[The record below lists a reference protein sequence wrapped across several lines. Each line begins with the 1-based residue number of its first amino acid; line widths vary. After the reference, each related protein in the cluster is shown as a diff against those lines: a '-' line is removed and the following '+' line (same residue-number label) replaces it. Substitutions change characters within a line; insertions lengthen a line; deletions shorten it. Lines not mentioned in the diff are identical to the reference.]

1 MSRGE
6 LRNKIIILFT
16 LLLTVPWFF
25 IKLMGI
31 ELYSPFIAFF
41 SGLCVVA
48 AGFLLAWSCE
58 TAEMDVPKS
67 LAVAVVAL
75 IAVLPEYAVD
85 GYLAW
90 MAGKNPEYI
99 HYAIANMTGANRLLI
114 GIGWS
119 SVALF
124 AIWKRLKAG
133 SEERFVS
140 LKEGLNLEL
149 FFLMVAT
156 VYAFTLP
163 FKAYISVLDAV
174 VLISLYVMYAYLCFK
189 SPIEPF
195 EAVGVTEYLCSLPAR
210 TRKFSVV
217 GIMAF
222 SAFAIL
228 VSVEAFAESLIHTGK
243 IFDIDSFLMVQWV
256 APLASEAPEFTVA
269 LIFVSKMRY
278 NHSLN
283 VLISSKVNQWTLL
296 LGSIPV
302 IYSISVGE
310 IAHLPFDHRHVLEVL
325 LTASQSI
332 FAAVLILNRRFSV
345 NKALLLLALFLIQF
359 AIPTNEVRLAVSL
372 IYLAILIPVAFMYRD
387 GFRPMFSHIR
397 GVIRR

>member
-1 MSRGE
+1 MNRGE
-6 LRNKIIILFT
+6 LKNKIVLVFT
-16 LLLTVPWFF
+16 FLLTVPWFY
-25 IKLMGI
+25 IKLMGV
-31 ELYSPFIAFF
+31 ELYSPIIAFF
-41 SGLCVVA
+41 SGMCVVA
-48 AGFLLAWSCE
+48 AGFLLAWACE

-90 MAGKNPEYI
+90 MAGKDPEYI

-114 GIGWS
+114 GVGWS
-119 SVALF
+119 SVVLF
-124 AIWKRLKAG
+124 AIWKRHKTG
-133 SEERFVS
+133 SEEKFVS
-140 LKEGLNLEL
+140 LKKGLNLEL
-149 FFLMVAT
+149 FFLMAAT

-174 VLISLYVMYAYLCFK
+174 VLISLYIIYAYMCFK
-189 SPIEPF
+189 SPMESF

-210 TRKFSVV
+210 TRKLSVV
-217 GIMAF
+217 GIMVF

-228 VSVEAFAESLIHTGK
+228 VSVEAFADSLIHTGK
-243 IFDIDSFLMVQWV
+243 IFELDPFLMIQWV

-269 LIFVSKMRY
+269 LIFVTKMRH
-278 NHSLN
+278 NHSLS

-302 IYSISVGE
+302 IFSISVGE
-310 IAHLPFDHRHVLEVL
+310 VTHLPFDHRHVLEVL

-332 FAAVLILNRRFSV
+332 FAAVLILDRRFSI

-359 AIPTNEVRLAVSL
+359 AIPTNEVRLIVSVL
-372 IYLAILIPVAFMYRD
+372 YLAIMVPLVFKYRS
-387 GFRPMFSHIR
+387 GFRPMLNHIME
-397 GVIRR
+397 VARR

>member
-1 MSRGE
+1 MNCGE
-6 LRNKIIILFT
+6 LKNKILLVFT
-16 LLLTVPWFF
+16 FLLTAPWFF
-25 IKLMGI
+25 IKLFGI

-41 SGLCVVA
+41 SGTCIVA
-48 AGFLLAWSCE
+48 AGFLLAWACE

-90 MAGKNPEYI
+90 MAGKDPEYI

-124 AIWKRLKAG
+124 AIWKRLKDNSG
-133 SEERFVS
+133 QKFVP

-149 FFLMVAT
+149 FFLMIAT
-156 VYAFTLP
+156 LYAFTLP
-163 FKAYISVLDAV
+163 FKAYISVLDAA
-174 VLISLYVMYAYLCFK
+174 VLISLYVIYAYMCFK
-189 SPIEPF
+189 SPIESF
-195 EAVGVTEYLCSLPAR
+195 EAVGVTEFLCALPAR
-210 TRKFSVV
+210 TRKLSVV

-228 VSVEAFAESLIHTGK
+228 VSVEAFADSLIHTGK
-243 IFDIDSFLMVQWV
+243 IFDIDSFLMIQWV
-256 APLASEAPEFTVA
+256 APFASEAPEFTVA
-269 LIFVSKMRY
+269 LIFVSKMRH

-302 IYSISVGE
+302 IFSVSAGE
-310 IAHLPFDHRHVLEVL
+310 ITHLPFDHRHILEIL

-332 FAAVLILNRRFSV
+332 FAAVLILNRRFSI

-359 AIPTNEVRLAVSL
+359 AIPTNEVRLAVSV
-372 IYLAILIPVAFMYRD
+372 IYLVILVPVAFMYRD
-387 GFRPMFSHIR
+387 GFRPMLSHIR
-397 GVIRR
+397 EVVKR

>member
-6 LRNKIIILFT
+6 LKNKIIILFT
-16 LLLTVPWFF
+16 FLLTVPWFY
-25 IKLMGI
+25 IKLIGV
-31 ELYSPFIAFF
+31 ELYSPLIAFF
-41 SGLCVVA
+41 SGMCVIA
-48 AGFLLAWSCE
+48 AGFLLAWACE

-90 MAGKNPEYI
+90 MAGKDPEYV

-124 AIWKRLKAG
+124 AIWKRLKTTR
-133 SEERFVS
+133 EKFVP
-140 LKEGLNLEL
+140 LKENLNLEL
-149 FFLMVAT
+149 FFLMAAT

-163 FKAYISVLDAV
+163 FKAYISILDAV
-174 VLISLYVMYAYLCFK
+174 VLISLYVIYAYLCFK
-189 SPIEPF
+189 SPMESF

-210 TRKFSVV
+210 TRKLSVV
-217 GIMAF
+217 SIMIF

-269 LIFVSKMRY
+269 LIFVTKMRY
-278 NHSLN
+278 NHSLS

-310 IAHLPFDHRHVLEVL
+310 ITHLPFDHRHVLEVL

-332 FAAVLILNRRFSV
+332 FAAMLILNKRFSI
-345 NKALLLLALFLIQF
+345 NKALVLLVLFLIQF
-359 AIPTNEVRLAVSL
+359 AVPTNEVRLAVSI
-372 IYLAILIPVAFMYRD
+372 IYLAILIPLAIMYRG
-387 GFRPMFSHIR
+387 GFRPMLSHIKE
-397 GVIRR
+397 VVRR